1 METFI
6 EMKPMIADARYPDRR
21 KKCLDE
27 LNFDELDAPLAGLIG
42 ELCQFPFCF
51 TIQSCYGHFL
61 YAGQEDPKN
70 MEPLK
75 STNKIKNVE
84 YRIAYVALC
93 VENSHSGNVF
103 LRLLKQVPEI
113 DPFCI
118 QFGCAEW
125 FWERYPNSY
134 VLQVEPEKHKLKD
147 SCMIDYQEALHIEKV
162 RNEFYDHLKIQI
174 SKIRRT

>member
-1 METFI
+1 METFT
-6 EMKPMIADARYPDRR
+6 EFKTMVADPRYPDRR
-21 KKCLDE
+21 KKCLDK
-27 LNFDELDAPLAGLIG
+27 LKLDELDAPVAGLVKDM
-42 ELCQFPFCF
+42 CQFPFCF

-70 MEPLK
+70 VEPLK
-75 STNKIKNVE
+75 AADKIQTVE

-93 VENSHSGNVF
+93 VENSRSGNVY

-125 FWERYPNSY
+125 FWGKYPNSY
-134 VLQVEPEKHKLKD
+134 VLQVEPEKHKRED
-147 SCMIDYQEALHIEKV
+147 RCAIDYQEALHVEKV
-162 RNEFYDHLKIQI
+162 RIQFYDHLKMLI
-174 SKIRRT
+174 SKISRT